1 MAETMQLKHDD
12 LVELRKKVNKARE
25 TQMKA
30 QIAGLEVETFQIELA
45 KKYSISEKQYKFD
58 WNTGKITITPDPI
71 DQEVTSK
78 LATP

>member
-58 WNTGKITITPDPI
+58 WNTGKITIIPDPI